1 MKFSQIVNCCW
12 FANVQVSSDGHG
24 KWLCCIAV
32 LNTMSTQGIGKVM
45 KYLVEP
51 VYSDLAL
58 GYCIS
63 GPEPTINTESCP
75 ANSFVWMILITSEGP
90 RVGFDFF

>member
-1 MKFSQIVNCCW
+1 MAMLYSSLEY
-12 FANVQVSSDGHG
+12 QVYSRD
-24 KWLCCIAV
+24 
-32 LNTMSTQGIGKVM
+32 GKVM

-63 GPEPTINTESCP
+63 GPEPTI
-75 ANSFVWMILITSEGP
+75 IL
-90 RVGFDFF
+90 RVAQLTVVFG

>member
-1 MKFSQIVNCCW
+1 M
-12 FANVQVSSDGHG
+12 AMLYSSLEYHVYSRD
-24 KWLCCIAV
+24 
-32 LNTMSTQGIGKVM
+32 GKVM

-75 ANSFVWMILITSEGP
+75 ADSFVWMILITCEWPKGW
-90 RVGFDFF
+90 F